1 MVFGGMNVDVVGI
14 LVVVVVAAVAE
25 LMIVLMA
32 WGMHLMGFSFVE
44 HQG

>member
-14 LVVVVVAAVAE
+14 VVVVVAAVAE